1 MTEYFFDTYAIIE
14 ILKGNPNYQHY
25 TEVDYAITQLNL
37 IELHYY
43 MLRTFGEKDAELALV
58 QALKNVANFDESVI
72 TAANKFRFKNKS
84 KKLSTAD
91 CIGYAYALKNGL
103 IFLTGDREF
112 EGLHGVEFVR
122 A

>member
-43 MLRTFGEKDAELALV
+43 MLRMFGEKDAELALV

-72 TAANKFRFKNKS
+72 IAANKFRFRNKS
-84 KKLSTAD
+84 KELSTAD

-112 EGLHGVEFVR
+112 EGLPGVEFVQK
-122 A
+122 